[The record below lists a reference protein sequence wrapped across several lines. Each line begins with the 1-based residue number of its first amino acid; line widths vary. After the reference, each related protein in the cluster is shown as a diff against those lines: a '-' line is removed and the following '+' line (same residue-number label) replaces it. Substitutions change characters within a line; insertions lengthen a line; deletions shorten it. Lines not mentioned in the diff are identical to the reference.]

1 MGHIEPVRDQLMSL
15 SIWVVTKPWFRTPS
29 ILMKIAP
36 SAGRRGAPRASFPV
50 QGALHPLVDE
60 AHDEDGQEHHHG
72 DETEEPDRV
81 ERDGPREQEGDLE
94 VEQDEEDR
102 DQVVPDVELHAGV
115 FEGFEAA
122 FVGREQ
128 FGIGAVGTEDPADQ
142 QWADAHPDA
151 HEDEQQ
157 YRQVVLEIH
166 VCPRSVKSPG
176 PATPAGAAGATGPA
190 MPCGWLAQAD

>member
-36 SAGRRGAPRASFPV
+36 SAGRRGAPRTSFPV

-60 AHDEDGQEHHHG
+60 TDDEDGEEHHHG
-72 DETEEPDRV
+72 GETEEPDRV
-81 ERDGPREQEGDLE
+81 EGNRPREKEGDLE
-94 VEQDEEDR
+94 VEQDEQDR

-122 FVGREQ
+122 LVGGE
-128 FGIGAVGTEDPADQ
+128 FLGIGAVGAEDPADQ
-142 QWADAHPDA
+142 QRADAHTDS

-157 YRQVVLEIH
+157 YRQVVLEVH
-166 VCPRSVKSPG
+166 VCPRSVESPC
-176 PATPAGAAGATGPA
+176 PATSCKEPAGATGLA
-190 MPCGWLAQAD
+190 TPCGWF